1 MKLFEISA
9 QFHELEKLA
18 DSDEIPAE
26 VIRDTLESVDA
37 AFEDKAVAVAKMVLS
52 LEAEATAIDA
62 AADQM
67 IDRAKRV
74 QKRADSLRA
83 YLLFQFQSIDKKRI
97 ETDELVLNRRANPVA
112 VQITNE
118 HAIPEQFWVQPPPPA
133 KRIDKKAVKDAL
145 QAGTIIEGAFLESGE
160 RLEIKL

>member
-26 VIRDTLESVDA
+26 VIRDTLESVEA
-37 AFEDKAVAVAKMVLS
+37 SFEDKAVAVAKMVLS
-52 LEAEATAIDA
+52 LEAEAAAINDA
-62 AADQM
+62 AKKMEARSRSAQ
-67 IDRAKRV
+67 R
-74 QKRADSLRA
+74 RADSLRA

-118 HAIPEQFWVQPPPPA
+118 HAIPPEFWVQPEPPP

-145 QAGTIIEGAFLESGE
+145 QAGAMIDGAFLESGE

>member
-67 IDRAKRV
+67 IDRAWRV
-74 QKRADSLRA
+74 QKRANSLRA